1 MSNKKESAYG
11 APAAG
16 TDFRKTWD
24 KAEYEARA
32 KQRDEEE
39 RERMKEADEAL
50 QKGKKPR
57 RKHVDL
63 PKPTELMKQREAPLE
78 LNKNQN
84 KTMIVQ
90 GSLRGPGAPGF
101 YCDVCSR
108 TSKDSSS
115 YLDHLNSR
123 FHLRQLGQK
132 TQVARSTIDQVRAKI
147 AQMRE
152 ATKQQAA
159 SKQYDFSQRIKEIKA
174 TEEAEREAKRLQKLQ
189 AREAQAKAKPP
200 PDVYQPAAATEG
212 GAANEEDEMAKLM
225 GFSGG
230 FKSGK

>member
-1 MSNKKESAYG
+1 MNNKKASAYG

-24 KAEYEARA
+24 KAEYEAKA

-57 RKHVDL
+57 RKQVDL

-90 GSLRGPGAPGF
+90 GSTRGPGAPGF

-123 FHLRQLGQK
+123 FHLRALGQK
-132 TQVARSTIDQVRAKI
+132 TQVARSTIDQEI
-147 AQMRE
+147 
-152 ATKQQAA
+152 QAA
-159 SKQYDFSQRIKEIKA
+159 
-174 TEEAEREAKRLQKLQ
+174 EEAEREAKRLKKLQ

-200 PDVYQPAAATEG
+200 PGVYQSARSTETTG
-212 GAANEEDEMAKLM
+212 ENDADEMSKMM

-230 FKSGK
+230 FKSRK

>member
-1 MSNKKESAYG
+1 MDSNSRKGAYG
-11 APAAG
+11 VSTAAG

-24 KAEYEARA
+24 KSEYELKA
-32 KQRDEEE
+32 KKRDEEE
-39 RERMKEADEAL
+39 RERMKEFEKDL

-57 RKHVDL
+57 RKPTQDL
-63 PKPTELMKQREAPLE
+63 PKPTELMKQREGPLE
-78 LNKNQN
+78 LTKNQN

-123 FHLRQLGQK
+123 YHLRQLGQK
-132 TQVARSTIDQVRAKI
+132 TQVARSTLDQVRAKI
-147 AQMRE
+147 ASLRE
-152 ATKQQAA
+152 STEQQTS
-159 SKQYDFSQRIKEIKA
+159 SKAYDFKRRLQEIKE
-174 TEEAEREAKRLQKLQ
+174 AEQASREAKRAKKLESKLKQSKPLQG
-189 AREAQAKAKPP
+189 
-200 PDVYQPAAATEG
+200 VYQPEG
-212 GAANEEDEMAKLM
+212 TGDGEDEMAKLM

-230 FKSGK
+230 FKAGK

>member
-1 MSNKKESAYG
+1 
-11 APAAG
+11 
-16 TDFRKTWD
+16 
-24 KAEYEARA
+24 
-32 KQRDEEE
+32 
-39 RERMKEADEAL
+39 MKEADEAL

-90 GSLRGPGAPGF
+90 GSSRGPGAPGF

-123 FHLRQLGQK
+123 F
-132 TQVARSTIDQVRAKI
+132 
-147 AQMRE
+147 RE
-152 ATKQQAA
+152 CHSPAYG
-159 SKQYDFSQRIKEIKA
+159 SKAHIRVPY
-174 TEEAEREAKRLQKLQ
+174 AETAYALI
-189 AREAQAKAKPP
+189 
-200 PDVYQPAAATEG
+200 
-212 GAANEEDEMAKLM
+212 
-225 GFSGG
+225 
-230 FKSGK
+230 

>member
-1 MSNKKESAYG
+1 
-11 APAAG
+11 
-16 TDFRKTWD
+16 
-24 KAEYEARA
+24 
-32 KQRDEEE
+32 
-39 RERMKEADEAL
+39 MKEADEAL
-50 QKGKKPR
+50 KKGKKPR

-101 YCDVCSR
+101 YCDVCNR

-147 AQMRE
+147 AEMRE

-159 SKQYDFSQRIKEIKA
+159 SKQYDFAQRIKEIKA
-174 TEEAEREAKRLQKLQ
+174 AEEAEREAKRLQKLQ

-200 PDVYQPAAATEG
+200 PGVYQPAATTG
-212 GAANEEDEMAKLM
+212 GAAEDGDDEMAKLM

>member
-1 MSNKKESAYG
+1 
-11 APAAG
+11 
-16 TDFRKTWD
+16 
-24 KAEYEARA
+24 
-32 KQRDEEE
+32 
-39 RERMKEADEAL
+39 
-50 QKGKKPR
+50 
-57 RKHVDL
+57 
-63 PKPTELMKQREAPLE
+63 
-78 LNKNQN
+78 
-84 KTMIVQ
+84 
-90 GSLRGPGAPGF
+90 
-101 YCDVCSR
+101 
-108 TSKDSSS
+108 
-115 YLDHLNSR
+115 
-123 FHLRQLGQK
+123 
-132 TQVARSTIDQVRAKI
+132 
-147 AQMRE
+147 MRE

>member
-1 MSNKKESAYG
+1 
-11 APAAG
+11 
-16 TDFRKTWD
+16 RKTWD
-24 KAEYEARA
+24 RSEYEAKA

-39 RERMKEADEAL
+39 RVRMKEADEAI

-57 RKHVDL
+57 RRQVDL

-78 LNKNQN
+78 LSKNQN

-90 GSLRGPGAPGF
+90 GNIRGPGAPGF

-132 TQVARSTIDQVRAKI
+132 TQVERSTLSQVRAKI
-147 AQMRE
+147 AQLRELTKLQSSSKEYDFTKRLREIRE
-152 ATKQQAA
+152 AEQ
-159 SKQYDFSQRIKEIKA
+159 S
-174 TEEAEREAKRLQKLQ
+174 EREAKRLKKLELKEKKLNGDDPQ
-189 AREAQAKAKPP
+189 DGRVER
-200 PDVYQPAAATEG
+200 DDQPKIDG
-212 GAANEEDEMAKLM
+212 GADDEMAKLM

-230 FKSGK
+230 FKPKNK